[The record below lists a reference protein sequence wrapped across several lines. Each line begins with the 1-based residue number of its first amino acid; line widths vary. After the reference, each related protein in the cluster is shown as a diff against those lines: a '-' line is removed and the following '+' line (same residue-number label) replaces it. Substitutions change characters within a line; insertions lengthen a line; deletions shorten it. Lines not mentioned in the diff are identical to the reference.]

1 MTMTKKITT
10 LFVVTFMIL
19 GINLRARAETT
30 PPQKVIPAVI
40 QTLGSTTNQL
50 QQLQF
55 QSVVEQ
61 NRLIG
66 IRGRLVALILELQ
79 ELSRLPMNTPS
90 EIQAVKTVIQNTNN
104 VVGSAANEVKIIQ
117 EKRTTQTKILKELT
131 VKFQTL
137 IGLITQLSKL

>member
-117 EKRTTQTKILKELT
+117 ERRTTQTKILKELT

>member
-1 MTMTKKITT
+1 MTKKITT

>member
-50 QQLQF
+50 QLLERQY
-55 QSVVEQ
+55 VGEQ
-61 NRLIG
+61 NRLMQ
-66 IRGRLVALILELQ
+66 IRNQLAVLALELQ
-79 ELSRLPMNTPS
+79 RLTRLPMNTPS